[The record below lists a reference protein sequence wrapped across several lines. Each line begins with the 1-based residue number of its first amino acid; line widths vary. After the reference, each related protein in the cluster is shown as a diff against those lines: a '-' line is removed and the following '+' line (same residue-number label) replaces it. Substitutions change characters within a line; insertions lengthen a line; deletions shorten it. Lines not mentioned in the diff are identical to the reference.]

1 MPQPRVLAVMLRSM
15 ARQTSAREGCCST
28 GAGGTLRALSACVP
42 APTARGLVCCQSR
55 GRSCAVRRRT
65 CSRAAPSSRA
75 QRGGGR
81 MNGHT
86 AQHPGRA
93 MSARAR
99 RPPALRRV
107 QLAARSPALP
117 ASPSASSL
125 AAGRAGHWPPL
136 PRTTSTS
143 RSSAAVGRQ
152 SAASRACLTCLTTGH
167 RPLTTASDHL
177 LPACCPPGHPKACL
191 RAARTSARA
200 RLRCA
205 CGRHSRPPRPLAR
218 RRNTAY
224 HLSALR
230 SVLPAATTLARP
242 SATVLC
248 SSWCSRSLRP
258 LACLPACLPA
268 RVHGCSQRPQRVGTC
283 LDTPPLPPPSCT
295 RAAHQHSP
303 AARSVII
310 PLRTRKACL
319 HQARSCPLSRRPSRG
334 HRTAKT
340 LHLLARRLHLPARA
354 CRLSSV
360 APSST
365 YLLACKYFYAWPSPR
380 LRRGWLSL

>member
-107 QLAARSPALP
+107 QLAALHCPPHHPLP
-117 ASPSASSL
+117 AWRR
-125 AAGRAGHWPPL
+125 AAQATDGWPPL

-167 RPLTTASDHL
+167 RPLTAASDHL
-177 LPACCPPGHPKACL
+177 LPACCPPAARPTTPRLACAPPDVSSRAL
-191 RAARTSARA
+191 AVCVWPSLEASQAARTAQEHGLSPICSEVCPARSD
-200 RLRCA
+200 
-205 CGRHSRPPRPLAR
+205 HSRSPVRHRPVQQLVLA
-218 RRNTAY
+218 
-224 HLSALR
+224 L
-230 SVLPAATTLARP
+230 TT
-242 SATVLC
+242 T
-248 SSWCSRSLRP
+248 
-258 LACLPACLPA
+258 ACLPACLPA
-268 RVHGCSQRPQRVGTC
+268 CARPRLQSAPPARWHMPRH
-283 LDTPPLPPPSCT
+283 TPSAPSLLYT
-295 RAAHQHSP
+295 RSATTL
-303 AARSVII
+303 ARC
-310 PLRTRKACL
+310 PLR
-319 HQARSCPLSRRPSRG
+319 H
-334 HRTAKT
+334 H
-340 LHLLARRLHLPARA
+340 
-354 CRLSSV
+354 
-360 APSST
+360 
-365 YLLACKYFYAWPSPR
+365 PSPHPQS
-380 LRRGWLSL
+380 LSAPGS

>member
-1 MPQPRVLAVMLRSM
+1 MQERDSPARAAHAGAMPRENSDCLWHVSSGCAARTLANVTGGQGDAEAHGGGGAPSHSTQAQEDVTVPQPRVLAVMLRSM

-177 LPACCPPGHPKACL
+177 LPACCPP
-191 RAARTSARA
+191 AARPAI
-200 RLRCA
+200 
-205 CGRHSRPPRPLAR
+205 PR
-218 RRNTAY
+218 
-224 HLSALR
+224 
-230 SVLPAATTLARP
+230 
-242 SATVLC
+242 
-248 SSWCSRSLRP
+248 
-258 LACLPACLPA
+258 LACALPGRQL
-268 RVHGCSQRPQRVGTC
+268 
-283 LDTPPLPPPSCT
+283 
-295 RAAHQHSP
+295 
-303 AARSVII
+303 
-310 PLRTRKACL
+310 
-319 HQARSCPLSRRPSRG
+319 
-334 HRTAKT
+334 
-340 LHLLARRLHLPARA
+340 ARA
-354 CRLSSV
+354 CGVRVAVTRGLPGRSHGAGTRLI
-360 APSST
+360 T
-365 YLLACKYFYAWPSPR
+365 YLL
-380 LRRGWLSL
+380 